1 MLTTSEFFDWADGKA
16 LDMDGVPA
24 SQPYQCVDL
33 TKYYLLKKFGI
44 KGFSFTTA
52 SNPHGYAKGLW
63 ENFDEYPELKGKF
76 VKIKNTADFVPQKG
90 DIVEWKG
97 ESPCGTAGHTAI
109 ATGKNIGTIR
119 FYSLDQ
125 NWGGKHYC
133 TDILHSYKSVYGV
146 IRPLQKVTITELNVR
161 DGAGTQYKKVGE
173 IPKGTL
179 VKPSK
184 YENGWAYISAYG
196 GWVAGN
202 YLD

>member
-1 MLTTSEFFDWADGKA
+1 MMTKTDFLEWAKGRS
-16 LDMDGVPA
+16 LDYDGVPD
-24 SQPYQCVDL
+24 QPYQCVDEV
-33 TKYYLLKKFGI
+33 KYYLDKVYGI
-44 KGFSFTTA
+44 KGFSFTTN

-63 ENFDEYPELKGKF
+63 ENFDEYPQLKGVF

-133 TDILHSYKSVYGV
+133 TDILHSYKAVYGV
-146 IRPLQKVTITELNVR
+146 IRPLLKVTTTELNVR
-161 DGAGTQYKKVGE
+161 DGAGTNYKKVGE
-173 IPKGTL
+173 IPGGTL

-184 YENGWAYISAYG
+184 YTNGWAYIPAYG

>member
-1 MLTTSEFFDWADGKA
+1 MMTTSEFFDWADGKA

-44 KGFSFTTA
+44 KNFSFTTK

-76 VKIKNTADFVPQKG
+76 VKIKNTPDFVPQKG

-97 ESPCGTAGHTAI
+97 ESPCGVAGHTAI

-133 TDILHSYKSVYGV
+133 TDILHSYKAVYGV
-146 IRPLQKVTITELNVR
+146 IRPLQKVTTTDLNVR
-161 DGAGTQYKKVGE
+161 DGAGTQYKKIGE

-184 YENGWAYISAYG
+184 YTDGWAYIPAYG